1 MVSTGSIERLLV
13 FGSVWLVLAAVWAAS
28 CVWVERDART
38 VLGRSMPWK
47 LVFTSF
53 GTVLLLATFQY
64 GLRAL
69 APLVSVLPMGLLGYV
84 GYRELLATP
93 DQRLLPHTFLTDRLR
108 DLVARSGME
117 PWLRQRLLRRKADAA
132 SGPAAADLLTLLKKD
147 GRSFDGHAGGAIDR
161 ETSLAIK
168 SVQGILATAI
178 QRRATDVHLEPKNGD
193 ELQIRLRV
201 DGILQNLSV
210 LGGDAGRAVVSAFK
224 VLGDMDIAERRR
236 PQDGTFA
243 AICNGRKFDIRA
255 ASGPTNFGEKVAL
268 RLLDSDGGIV
278 KAGLDAL
285 GMRPSMAKALRSI
298 IHRPHGML
306 IVCGPTGS
314 GKTTSV
320 YGALGEIDVLTRNII
335 TIEDPIEYRLDG
347 ISQTAVNNTADL
359 TFAKILRSSL
369 RQDPDVILVGE
380 IRDKET
386 AEIAMQAALTG
397 HFVFTTLHANDT
409 ATTVTRLLD
418 IGIEATLIQSAITAV
433 LAQRLVRMLCA
444 ACKEPYMPK
453 EEFLRKHGIP
463 ADKVKAF
470 YREKGCPE
478 CHGTGYRGRTGV
490 YELLIFDNA
499 IRALLSERPSI
510 DALRAVARK
519 HGMRSLTES
528 GLAKV
533 LMGITSINEI
543 KRVTQ

>member
-1 MVSTGSIERLLV
+1 MVSTGSVERLLAL
-13 FGSVWLVLAAVWAAS
+13 GSVWLMLATVWAAS
-28 CVWVERDART
+28 CLWVERDARRVVGHST
-38 VLGRSMPWK
+38 VWK
-47 LVFTSF
+47 LVFTVF
-53 GTVLLLATFQY
+53 GTVLFLATFQY

-69 APLVSVLPMGLLGYV
+69 PPLLPILPLCLVGYV
-84 GYRELLATP
+84 GYREILATP
-93 DQRLLPHTFLTDRLR
+93 EQRLLPHTFLVDRLR
-108 DLVARSGME
+108 AFAARTGIE
-117 PWLRQRLLRRKADAA
+117 PWLRQRLRSRRADEP
-132 SGPAAADLLTLLKKD
+132 SGPATPDLVTLLKKD
-147 GRSFDGHAGGAIDR
+147 GRTFNGHAGGQIDR

-178 QRRATDVHLEPKNGD
+178 QRRATDVHLEPKTGD
-193 ELQIRLRV
+193 ELQIRLRI
-201 DGILQNLSV
+201 DGILQNLS
-210 LGGDAGRAVVSAFK
+210 LLRGEAGRAVVSAFK

-243 AICNGRKFDIRA
+243 AMCNGRKFDIRA

-268 RLLDSDGGIV
+268 RLLDADGGIV

-298 IHRPHGML
+298 IHLPHGML
-306 IVCGPTGS
+306 VVCGPTGS

-320 YGALGEIDVLTRNII
+320 YGALGEIDVLTRNIV
-335 TIEDPIEYRLDG
+335 TIEDPIEYRLDN
-347 ISQTAVNNTADL
+347 ISQTAVNNAADL
-359 TFAKILRSSL
+359 TFAKILRSVL

-418 IGIEATLIQSAITAV
+418 IGIESTLIQSAITAV
-433 LAQRLVRMLCA
+433 LAQRLVRLLCP
-444 ACKEPYMPK
+444 ACKESYTPK

-463 ADKVKAF
+463 TERVKVF

-490 YELLIFDNA
+490 YELLVFDNT
-499 IRALLSERPSI
+499 IRALLNKRPSI
-510 DALRAVARK
+510 DDLRAAARRN
-519 HGMRSLTES
+519 GMRSLTES

-533 LMGITSINEI
+533 MMGITSINEI

>member
-1 MVSTGSIERLLV
+1 MVSAGSIERLVAL
-13 FGSVWLVLAAVWAAS
+13 GSVWLVLATVWAAS
-28 CVWVERDART
+28 CIWVERDART
-38 VLGRSMPWK
+38 VLGHSTAWK
-47 LVFTSF
+47 LAFTVF
-53 GTVLLLATFQY
+53 GTVLFLATFQY
-64 GLRAL
+64 GLSAL
-69 APLVSVLPMGLLGYV
+69 PPLLPILPLCLVGYV
-84 GYRELLATP
+84 GYREILAAP
-93 DQRLLPHTFLTDRLR
+93 GERFLQHGFLVDRLR
-108 DLVARSGME
+108 GVAARTGIE
-117 PWLRQRLLRRKADAA
+117 PLLRQRLHSRKAED
-132 SGPAAADLLTLLKKD
+132 STGPSSPDLVTLLKKD
-147 GRSFDGHAGGAIDR
+147 GRAFSGHAGGQIDR

-178 QRRATDVHLEPKNGD
+178 QRRATDVHLEPKTGE

-201 DGILQNLSV
+201 DGILQNLS
-210 LGGDAGRAVVSAFK
+210 LLRGDAGRAVVSAFK

-243 AICNGRKFDIRA
+243 AMFNGRKFDIRA

-268 RLLDSDGGIV
+268 RLLDADGGLV

-285 GMRPSMAKALRSI
+285 GMRPSMVKTLRSI
-298 IHRPHGML
+298 IHLPHGML

-320 YGALGEIDVLTRNII
+320 YGALGEIDVLTRNIV
-335 TIEDPIEYRLDG
+335 TIEDPIEYRLDN
-347 ISQTAVNNTADL
+347 ISQTAVNNAADL
-359 TFAKILRSSL
+359 TFAKILRSVL

-433 LAQRLVRMLCA
+433 LAQRLVRLLCP
-444 ACKEPYMPK
+444 ACKEPYTPN
-453 EEFLRKHGIP
+453 EDFIRKHGIP
-463 ADKVKAF
+463 ADKVTVF
-470 YREKGCPE
+470 YREKGCRE

-490 YELLIFDNA
+490 YELMVFDNS
-499 IRALLSERPSI
+499 IRALLSKRPSI
-510 DALRAVARK
+510 DDLRAASRRN
-519 HGMRSLTES
+519 GMRSLTES

-543 KRVTQ
+543 KRVSQ